1 MVLELYTRFLTTPYL
16 EDYWK
21 EVQMD
26 ADIKQILDMISSSVV
41 KMLSKS
47 DEEVNLGEEKSS
59 PIL

>member
-1 MVLELYTRFLTTPYL
+1 
-16 EDYWK
+16 
-21 EVQMD
+21 MD